1 MSIVFHCEHC
11 GKKIE
16 AQDSAGGK
24 WGKCPS
30 CHNKIYI
37 PALNINDDE
46 ELTLAPIDE
55 EEEKR
60 KKQLM
65 AETFMLEQDILK
77 QREEPPEDVNPNF
90 EPSEDVLP
98 YGIDPIRTSE
108 LDQSIINYLKLMAEG
123 NLDSAGDLEKHI
135 VASGNDALD
144 ILDKIAISDMPEPE
158 LQHIPPQVL
167 SGMIR
172 NLRSIITG

>member
-1 MSIVFHCEHC
+1 MSIIFHCEHC
-11 GKKIE
+11 GKNIE
-16 AQDSAGGK
+16 AQDSTGGK

-37 PALNINDDE
+37 PALNINEDE
-46 ELTLAPIDE
+46 ELKLAPVDE
-55 EEEKR
+55 EEEQR

-77 QREEPPEDVNPNF
+77 QREEPPEDISPTYEVN
-90 EPSEDVLP
+90 EEALP
-98 YGIDPIRTSE
+98 YGIDPIRVKD

-123 NLDSAGDLEKHI
+123 NLDSASNLEKHI
-135 VASGNDALD
+135 VASGNDALN
-144 ILDKIAISDMPEPE
+144 ILDKIAVSEMPEPK

-172 NLRSIITG
+172 NLRSMITG